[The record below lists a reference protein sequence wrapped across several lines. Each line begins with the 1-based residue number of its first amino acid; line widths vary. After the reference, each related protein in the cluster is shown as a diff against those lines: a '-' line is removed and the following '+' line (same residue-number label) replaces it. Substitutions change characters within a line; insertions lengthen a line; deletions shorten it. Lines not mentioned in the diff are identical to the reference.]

1 LEASSLLALL
11 KYPKNLMEILHQLGG
26 LVLGSVPTMVFFI
39 LLVAAYGVLVR
50 GPLDKTLAERRSRTS
65 GAIEQARGAIA
76 AAESETTLYEEK
88 LRAARSEIMAA
99 RERRLKQWQAERD
112 EAIAAARALSQD
124 RVKVARAEIESLSV
138 GARKQIEEA
147 TVQLSEQILRAVLP
161 AGTRFSEAGQ

>member
-1 LEASSLLALL
+1 MLALL

-65 GAIEQARGAIA
+65 GAIEQARGAIF
-76 AAESETTLYEEK
+76 AAESETTAYEEK

-99 RERRLKQWQAERD
+99 RERRSKQWQAERD